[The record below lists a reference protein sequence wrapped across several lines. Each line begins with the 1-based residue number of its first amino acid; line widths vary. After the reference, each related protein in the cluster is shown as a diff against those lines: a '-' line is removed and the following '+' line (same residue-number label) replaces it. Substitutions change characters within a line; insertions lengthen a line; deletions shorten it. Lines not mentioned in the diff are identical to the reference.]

1 MPRPGLQRLYDESE
15 RLELVIKQQQQGLLK
30 TQDAQ
35 DRAYIQKEKKRLVER
50 QNCLQDMLSKQ
61 LDKLPSPSGEC
72 SLLLHDDRRSG
83 QPPVVMRKHR
93 HLHWQGALS
102 S

>member
-15 RLELVIKQQQQGLLK
+15 RLELVIKQQQQALLK
-30 TQDAQ
+30 TQEAQ

-50 QNCLQDMLSKQ
+50 QNCLQDMLSRH
-61 LDKLPSPSGEC
+61 LDKLASPSGEC
-72 SLLLHDDRRSG
+72 LLLLHDDRRSDR
-83 QPPVVMRKHR
+83 PPLVMRKHH
-93 HLHWQGALS
+93 HLHWEGALS

>member
-35 DRAYIQKEKKRLVER
+35 DRAYIQKEKERLVKEK
-50 QNCLQDMLSKQ
+50 NCVLDMISRH

-72 SLLLHDDRRSG
+72 LLLLHDDRRSG
-83 QPPVVMRKHR
+83 QPLVVMRKHR
-93 HLHWQGALS
+93 HLQWEGALS